1 MSQSSKPTPIALPND
16 LNEQIEAVAKLTG
29 LSKQD
34 VMRLCMRI
42 GLVDLKAAEND
53 LPGIVKRIAD
63 DKGVSFQAFADA
75 KQAQNEA
82 ELEKPLQRQD
92 VSYISRPS
100 LKHPKRHD
108 LNERA

>member
-1 MSQSSKPTPIALPND
+1 MATDKTVSFPIRLPAELDQLLTQISQDT
-16 LNEQIEAVAKLTG
+16 E

-34 VMRLCMRI
+34 IIRLCIRI
-42 GLVDLKAAEND
+42 GLVDLKAAEKD

-75 KQAQNEA
+75 KQAEH
-82 ELEKPLQRQD
+82 EKPLQRQD
-92 VSYISRPS
+92 VSYIAPRSS
-100 LKHPKRHD
+100 LKPPKRHD

>member
-1 MSQSSKPTPIALPND
+1 MAEPKDPPIPLRIPPE
-16 LNEQIEAVAKLTG
+16 LLQQIESVAALTG

-42 GLVDLKAAEND
+42 GLVDLKAAEHD

-75 KQAQNEA
+75 KQAKH
-82 ELEKPLQRQD
+82 EKPLSRQD
-92 VSYISRPS
+92 VSYIAPRPS
-100 LKHPKRHD
+100 LKPPKRHD